1 MKQRIPSSPWLESLD
16 PQEIA
21 NQSKILK
28 EYAQFKEH
36 ELSLQ
41 PWFDDK
47 AQTSFLD
54 LIAKQEALKALHQEL
69 DQYYSDGKL
78 LHAGPPPQLK
88 PKAEQKLLYKAKH
101 EFHIFLC
108 TDDTKYLELRNKLND
123 NAGQVS
129 KVVLNLIS
137 ATLAGYLGITA
148 GAIVGLCAV
157 LLYLVLKIGK
167 EAYCSLVI
175 EENARN

>member
-21 NQSKILK
+21 NQSEILK
-28 EYAQFKEH
+28 EYAKDKVY

-41 PWFDDK
+41 PWFDDD
-47 AQTSFLD
+47 AQASFFD

-69 DQYYSDGKL
+69 DQNYSDVEI
-78 LHAGPPPQLK
+78 HAGPPPQLK
-88 PKAEQKLLYKAKH
+88 PKAEKKLLYKAKL

-108 TDDTKYLELRNKLND
+108 TENTKYRELRNKLNE

-137 ATLAGYLGITA
+137 AALAGSLGITA

-167 EAYCSLVI
+167 EVYCSLVI
-175 EENARN
+175 EE

>member
-1 MKQRIPSSPWLESLD
+1 MKQRIPSSPWLKSLD

-21 NQSKILK
+21 NLSKPLK
-28 EYAQFKEH
+28 EYTKSKEH

-41 PWFDDK
+41 PWFDNE
-47 AQTSFLD
+47 AQASFLD
-54 LIAKQEALKALHQEL
+54 LIAKQEALEALSQEL
-69 DQYYSDGKL
+69 DQYYLGGR

-88 PKAEQKLLYKAKH
+88 PKAEKKLLNKAKH

-108 TDDTKYLELRNKLND
+108 TDDTKYVELRNKLNEK
-123 NAGQVS
+123 AGQAS
-129 KVVLNLIS
+129 SVVLNLIS
-137 ATLAGYLGITA
+137 AALAAYLGITA

-167 EAYCSLVI
+167 EAYCSLVF
-175 EENARN
+175 EKT